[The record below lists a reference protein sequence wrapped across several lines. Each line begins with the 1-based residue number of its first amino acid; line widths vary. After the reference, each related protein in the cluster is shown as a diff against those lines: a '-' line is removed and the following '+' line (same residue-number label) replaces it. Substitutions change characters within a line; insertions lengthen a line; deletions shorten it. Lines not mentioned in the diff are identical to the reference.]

1 MVFYLISITFS
12 LGLARISPPLPPP
25 PPPLIFK
32 EFTHEK
38 FFMYD
43 IPLHKYYITKFFFPF
58 FF

>member
-12 LGLARISPPLPPP
+12 LGLARIP

-43 IPLHKYYITKFFFPF
+43 IPLNKYYITKFFFPF